1 MTPDD
6 WSVINRAPI
15 FRAMGETLTRA
26 MLSHRTVRS
35 YDRGEM
41 IFQQGDPAEC
51 FFLVLEGWV
60 KLYRQTPDGHEVVVS
75 LFTVGETFAEV
86 MMFRGGRYPATAET
100 VSSVR
105 LLHVDGQIL
114 RDAIMRNPQI
124 SFEMLAAS
132 SLHLRR
138 LVEQVE
144 QLKAQSA
151 PKRIASFLL
160 SLTAPRSGSVRLA
173 LPYEKLLI
181 ANRLGMKPESFS
193 RALRRL
199 RNVGISV
206 ERDVVRISNIERLAA
221 FVGGNDSAT
230 IICPITR
237 GAKPCSPFG
246 ADCVEGVYTDA
257 ARPLRRQHA

>member
-1 MTPDD
+1 
-6 WSVINRAPI
+6 
-15 FRAMGETLTRA
+15 
-26 MLSHRTVRS
+26 
-35 YDRGEM
+35 
-41 IFQQGDPAEC
+41 
-51 FFLVLEGWV
+51 LVLEGWV

-75 LFTVGETFAEV
+75 VLTVGETFAEV

-114 RDAIMRNPQI
+114 REAIMRNPQI

-138 LVEQVE
+138 LIEQVE

-193 RALRRL
+193 RALRCL

-206 ERDVVRISNIERLAA
+206 ERDVVRIGNIERLAA
-221 FVGGNDSAT
+221 FVGRNESAT
-230 IICPITR
+230 IICPMTR
-237 GAKPCSPFG
+237 GAKPCDPFG
-246 ADCVEGVYTDA
+246 TDCIEGAYTDA
-257 ARPLRRQHA
+257 TRPLRRQHA

>member
-15 FRAMGETLTRA
+15 FRAMGEALTQA
-26 MLSHRTVRS
+26 MLSHHAVRTYS
-35 YDRGEM
+35 RGEM
-41 IFQQGDPAEC
+41 IFQQGDPARS

-60 KLYRQTPDGHEVVVS
+60 KLYRETPDGHEVVVS
-75 LFTVGETFAEV
+75 LFTTGETFAEV
-86 MMFRGGRYPATAET
+86 MMFRDGRYPATAET
-100 VSSVR
+100 VSSAR

-114 RDAIMRNPQI
+114 RNAIMRNPQI
-124 SFEMLAAS
+124 AFEMLAAS

-160 SLTAPRSGSVRLA
+160 SLTASRSGSVRLA

-199 RNVGISV
+199 RSVGISV
-206 ERDVVRISNIERLAA
+206 ERDVVHISDIERLAA
-221 FVGGNDSAT
+221 FAGGNDSAT
-230 IICPITR
+230 IICPMTR
-237 GAKPCSPFG
+237 GTKPCDSFG
-246 ADCVEGVYTDA
+246 ADCIKATYIGT
-257 ARPLRRQHA
+257 ARSPRREHA